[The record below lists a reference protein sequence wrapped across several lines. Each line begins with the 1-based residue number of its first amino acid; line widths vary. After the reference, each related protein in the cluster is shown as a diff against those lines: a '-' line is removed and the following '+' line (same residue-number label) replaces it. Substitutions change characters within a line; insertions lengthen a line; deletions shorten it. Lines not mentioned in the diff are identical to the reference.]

1 MSSINRPIRHCNTS
15 CQNANPIQSGGNVP
29 MRRQSAKSKA
39 IHQSFAEAPYS
50 MSLRPSG
57 TAPTQ
62 LGGQNLLP
70 GHQPRRKRQ
79 PLLKAVPL
87 SAYLLPIRCQSA
99 NPVPIGQSGANRPIR
114 CQSGANPSPLVSLVP
129 FLTSPELPILISS
142 HGQSLAN
149 PGQSGPLGGRIQ
161 GNRALPILT

>member
-87 SAYLLPIRCQSA
+87 SAYLLPIWCQSKL
-99 NPVPIGQSGANRPIR
+99 NLPIR
-114 CQSGANPSPLVSLVP
+114 QAKLITPNACQLCH
-129 FLTSPELPILISS
+129 F
-142 HGQSLAN
+142 
-149 PGQSGPLGGRIQ
+149 
-161 GNRALPILT
+161 

>member
-70 GHQPRRKRQ
+70 GHQPSQKRQ
-79 PLLKAVPL
+79 ALL
-87 SAYLLPIRCQSA
+87 
-99 NPVPIGQSGANRPIR
+99 NPVPLHAHLNSTFHSTTPSQSQPMHANRAIPEPIQSQLSTLQSQPIH
-114 CQSGANPSPLVSLVP
+114 CQCAKQLQ
-129 FLTSPELPILISS
+129 TTHISC
-142 HGQSLAN
+142 HL
-149 PGQSGPLGGRIQ
+149 R
-161 GNRALPILT
+161 